1 MTEQNKNKDT
11 VSIEEVTLSNMYE
24 IEAII
29 RVLERK
35 GFLTHNEVLDELK
48 LLKEERSKK
57 IN

>member
-1 MTEQNKNKDT
+1 MTEQIKNKET

-35 GFLTHNEVLDELK
+35 GFLTHDEVLDELK